1 MTSARRRMT
10 AILILGGGSAG
21 CVLAA
26 RLSEE
31 PSFHVTLVEAGCD
44 LTEATMPPEIRSRYP
59 GRAYLD
65 LRNIWPAL
73 TARMGAPAGNRPES
87 LAPRRYEQARRLGG
101 GSAINAMMANRGAPG
116 DYDEWGALGAEGW
129 SWEACLPYFR
139 KLEADRDCDGPL
151 HGRHGPLPIRRATQ
165 EQLSP
170 FVTATMRALEAQGYP
185 VGADQNGPWHDGVY
199 VGTTAISDAGERVP
213 VSVAYLTPA
222 VRARK
227 NLVVR
232 TGLLAERVLFDGGRA
247 IGAAV
252 APLAGGPS
260 ETLSADHVVAAAGA
274 IHSPALLLRS
284 GIGPGSALRRH
295 GLPVIADRPGV
306 GRNLMEHPSIAVSAY
321 LTRAG
326 RVRDP
331 NEHHEQAI
339 LRYTSGLPGTPK
351 GDMHGAILS
360 RTGWHSLGRR
370 IGGIFFWVNKSYS
383 RGEVVLASP
392 DPRSEPQVDFRM
404 LSDPRDRDRLAD
416 AVRRGARALRDPALA
431 ALRGPV
437 FPASYS
443 PRVARAAAP
452 KPWPAA
458 QRGIL
463 SGLLDLA
470 GPGRAALIHGLVTRG
485 ITLDGLLADEKAL
498 NDFVAAEVGGTWHP
512 SGTCRMGAVGDPM
525 SVCDGAGRVRGVE
538 ALRVCDASLMPT
550 IPRANTNIPTVMMA
564 ERVADL
570 IRQDGAAPSVR

>member
-1 MTSARRRMT
+1 MT

-31 PSFHVTLVEAGCD
+31 PSFRVTLVEAGDD
-44 LTEATMPPEIRSRYP
+44 LTAAAMPPEIRSRYP

-65 LRNIWPAL
+65 PRNIWPAL
-73 TARMGAPAGNRPES
+73 TARLGAPAGNRPEAP
-87 LAPRRYEQARRLGG
+87 APRAYEQARRLGG

-129 SWEACLPYFR
+129 SWESCLPYFR
-139 KLEADRDCDGPL
+139 KLESDRDCEGPL
-151 HGRHGPLPIRRATQ
+151 HGRDGPLPIRRATPG
-165 EQLSP
+165 QLSP
-170 FVTATMRALEAQGYP
+170 FVVATMRALQAQGHP
-185 VGADQNGPWHDGVY
+185 AGADQNGPWRDGVY
-199 VGTTAISDAGERVP
+199 VGTTAISDDGERVP

-222 VRARK
+222 VRARE
-227 NLVVR
+227 NLILR
-232 TGLLAERVLFDGGRA
+232 TGLLAERVLFDGRRA
-247 IGAAV
+247 VGATV

-260 ETLSADHVVAAAGA
+260 ETIPADLVVVAAGA
-274 IHSPALLLRS
+274 IHSPALLMRS
-284 GIGPGSALRRH
+284 GVGPGAMLRRH
-295 GLPVIADRPGV
+295 GLPVVADRPGI

-321 LTRAG
+321 LTPAG

-331 NEHHEQAI
+331 HEHHEQAI
-339 LRYTSGLPGTPK
+339 LRYSSGLPGTPE

-383 RGEVVLASP
+383 RGEVALASP
-392 DPRSEPQVDFRM
+392 DPRAEPLVDFRM
-404 LSDPRDRDRLAD
+404 LSDPRDLARLTD
-416 AVRRGARALRDPALA
+416 AVLRGARVLRDPALA
-431 ALRGPV
+431 TVRGPV

-443 PRVARAAAP
+443 PRVARAAAR
-452 KPWPAA
+452 KPWPAV

-463 SGLLDLA
+463 SALLDA
-470 GPGRAALIHGLVTRG
+470 VGPAREALIHGLVTQG
-485 ITLDGLLADEKAL
+485 ITLDRLLCDERAL
-498 NDFVAAEVGGTWHP
+498 DAFVAAEVGGTWHP
-512 SGTCRMGAVGDPM
+512 SGTCRMGSGDDPM
-525 SVCDGAGRVRGVE
+525 SVCDGFARLRGVE

-550 IPRANTNIPTVMMA
+550 IPRANTNVPTVMMA

-570 IRQDGAAPSVR
+570 IRRDGAATLH

>member
-1 MTSARRRMT
+1 MTR
-10 AILILGGGSAG
+10 ILILGGGSAG

-31 PSFHVTLVEAGCD
+31 PSFRVTLVEAGDD
-44 LTEATMPPEIRSRYP
+44 LTAAAMPPEIRSRYP

-65 LRNIWPAL
+65 PRNIWPAL
-73 TARMGAPAGNRPES
+73 TARMGAPAGNRPEAP
-87 LAPRRYEQARRLGG
+87 APRAYEQARRLGG

-116 DYDEWGALGAEGW
+116 DYDAWGALGAEGW

-139 KLEADRDCDGPL
+139 KLESDRDHDGPL
-151 HGRHGPLPIRRATQ
+151 HGRDGPLPIRRAAPDR
-165 EQLSP
+165 LSP
-170 FVTATMRALEAQGYP
+170 FVAATMRALVAQGYP
-185 VGADQNGPWHDGVY
+185 AGADQNGPWRDGVY
-199 VGTTAISDAGERVP
+199 AGTTAISDEGERVP

-222 VRARK
+222 VRARA

-232 TGLLAERVLFDGGRA
+232 TGLLAERVLFEGRRA
-247 IGAAV
+247 VGAAV

-260 ETLSADHVVAAAGA
+260 ETIPADRVVVAAGA
-274 IHSPALLLRS
+274 IHSPALLMRS
-284 GIGPGSALRRH
+284 GVGPGAALGRH
-295 GLPVIADRPGV
+295 GVPVIADRPGV

-326 RVRDP
+326 RVRDRG
-331 NEHHEQAI
+331 EHHEQAI
-339 LRYTSGLPGTPK
+339 LRYSSGLPGTPP

-360 RTGWHSLGRR
+360 RTGWHSVGER
-370 IGGIFFWVNKSYS
+370 IGGIFFWVNTSYS

-404 LSDPRDRDRLAD
+404 LSDPRDHARLMD

-431 ALRGPV
+431 AVRGPV

-470 GPGRAALIHGLVTRG
+470 GPARAALIHGLVTQG
-485 ITLDGLLADEKAL
+485 VTLDRLLADERAL
-498 NDFVAAEVGGTWHP
+498 AAFVSAEVGGTWHP
-512 SGTCRMGAVGDPM
+512 SGTCRMGAADDPM
-525 SVCDGAGRVRGVE
+525 SVCDGLARVRGVE
-538 ALRVCDASLMPT
+538 ALSVCDASLMPT

-570 IRQDGAAPSVR
+570 IRRDGAASYG

>member
-1 MTSARRRMT
+1 MT

-26 RLSEE
+26 RLSEDA
-31 PSFHVTLVEAGCD
+31 SFRVTLVEAGDD
-44 LTEATMPPEIRSRYP
+44 LTAAAMPPEIRSRYP

-65 LRNIWPAL
+65 PRNIWPAL
-73 TARMGAPAGNRPES
+73 TARMGAPTGNRPE
-87 LAPRRYEQARRLGG
+87 APARRRYEQARRLGG

-116 DYDEWGALGAEGW
+116 DYDEWGAHGAEGW

-139 KLEADRDCDGPL
+139 KLEADRDCTGEL
-151 HGRHGPLPIRRATQ
+151 HGRDGPLPIRRATP

-170 FVTATMRALEAQGYP
+170 FVAAAMRVLETQGYP
-185 VGADQNGPWHDGVY
+185 AGFDQNGPWRDGVY

-222 VRARK
+222 VRARE
-227 NLVVR
+227 NLIVR
-232 TGLLAERVLFDGGRA
+232 TGLLAERVLFDGRRA
-247 IGAAV
+247 VGATV

-260 ETLSADHVVAAAGA
+260 ETIPADLLVVTAGA
-274 IHSPALLLRS
+274 IHSPALLMRS
-284 GIGPGSALRRH
+284 GVGPGAILRRH
-295 GLPVIADRPGV
+295 GIPVVADRPGI

-321 LTRAG
+321 LPRAG

-331 NEHHEQAI
+331 GEHHEQAI
-339 LRYTSGLPGTPK
+339 LRYSSGLPGTPE

-360 RTGWHSLGRR
+360 RTGWHGLGRR

-383 RGEVVLASP
+383 RGEVSLASP
-392 DPRSEPQVDFRM
+392 DPRTEPQVDFRM
-404 LSDPRDRDRLAD
+404 LSDPRDLARLTD
-416 AVRRGARALRDPALA
+416 AIRRGARALRDPCLA
-431 ALRGPV
+431 GVRGPV

-443 PRVARAAAP
+443 PRVARAAAA
-452 KPWPAA
+452 KPWPAV

-470 GPGRAALIHGLVTRG
+470 GPAQATLIHGLVTQG
-485 ITLDGLLADEKAL
+485 VTLDRLLADERAL
-498 NDFVAAEVGGTWHP
+498 SAYVAAEVGGTWHP
-512 SGTCRMGAVGDPM
+512 SGTCRMGAADDPL
-525 SVCDGAGRVRGVE
+525 SVCDGRARVRGID
-538 ALRVCDASLMPT
+538 ALSVCDASLMPT

-564 ERVADL
+564 ERIADL
-570 IRQDGAAPSVR
+570 IRQDAAATLRT